1 MTAKFESPVFN
12 GSRFTCPRC
21 GAYAAQDWRPLH
33 YWDGQHGWVPAHD
46 RGDPEWYALTDSF
59 DDYEGYRW
67 VASMCAGCEDQSLW
81 INGQLALPA
90 GGSHAEDV
98 PEPNADMPQGV
109 IDLYLEAAAVLPHSR
124 RAAAA
129 LCRAALEELAKH
141 LTPELDPKI
150 KLDGR
155 LVNLSARM
163 AEDTTLA
170 LQVVRHVGNTALHGQ
185 RDGDESVVIYLDG
198 SDNEIAG
205 MFFVAINDLAT
216 ELISRPAR
224 IKAAYAKLPQAVR
237 EDFERKSG
245 VNPAI

>member
-1 MTAKFESPVFN
+1 
-12 GSRFTCPRC
+12 
-21 GAYAAQDWRPLH
+21 LH
-33 YWDGQHGWVPAHD
+33 YWHDQRGWTSAHD
-46 RGDPEWYALTDSF
+46 RGVPEWHAINLDEGEY
-59 DDYEGYRW
+59 YEGYKW
-67 VASMCAGCEDQSLW
+67 VASLCAGCEDQSLW
-81 INGQLALPA
+81 INGQLAFPVESLDL
-90 GGSHAEDV
+90 GDV
-98 PEPNADMPQGV
+98 PEPNSDMPQRV
-109 IDLYLEAAAVLPHSR
+109 IDLYREAAAVLPHSR

-129 LCRAALEELAKH
+129 LCRAALEELAKF

-170 LQVVRHVGNTALHGQ
+170 LQVIRHVGNTALHGE

-216 ELISRPAR
+216 ELISRPAK
-224 IKAAYAKLPQAVR
+224 IKAAYAKLPQTVR

-245 VNPAI
+245 IKPEVRASG